1 MPTTVREQRVF
12 GIGVGS
18 VLVAI
23 ASWRVFAGDPLLP
36 WLLVGAPGAVAVL
49 LGLVAPAVLAPV
61 RRAWMRVVAPLAW
74 FNTRLLLGLVYYG
87 ILLPSGLIRRVVA
100 DPLTLRRDTAG
111 RESYWVDR
119 EEPRDLDSYRRMV

>member
-1 MPTTVREQRVF
+1 M
-12 GIGVGS
+12 
-18 VLVAI
+18 
-23 ASWRVFAGDPLLP
+23 
-36 WLLVGAPGAVAVL
+36 
-49 LGLVAPAVLAPV
+49 APAVLAPV

-119 EEPRDLDSYRRMV
+119 AKPRELESYRRMV